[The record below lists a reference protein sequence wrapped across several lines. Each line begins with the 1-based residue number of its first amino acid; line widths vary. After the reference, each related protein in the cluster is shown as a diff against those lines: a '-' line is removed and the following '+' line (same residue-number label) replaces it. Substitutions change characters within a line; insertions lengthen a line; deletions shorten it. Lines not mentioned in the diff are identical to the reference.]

1 MKLCTLEVLQL
12 LRKTNADTDIRGM
25 TLSMNALYAY
35 ERFDDHTVI
44 ENQRIKIRI
53 SYVILLSEFSK
64 FLEIHCNAHQFIGK
78 LTECMNMSIKLSVEI
93 RCTEYFKEIF
103 WEITKSLWKLKP
115 IYQQSVFY
123 IFSMFKESFAS

>member
-64 FLEIHCNAHQFIGK
+64 FLEIHCNAH
-78 LTECMNMSIKLSVEI
+78 
-93 RCTEYFKEIF
+93 
-103 WEITKSLWKLKP
+103 
-115 IYQQSVFY
+115 
-123 IFSMFKESFAS
+123 